1 MIAIDHNEKLVKI
14 ALLGEFT
21 LADFKEFEELVQ
33 YKIRFTGPVNLLIDF
48 RQMLTTTLD
57 VAWQEV
63 RFTREHT
70 HDFHRIAIVTN
81 SQWVAWSA
89 WLSQLFVDA
98 QLELF
103 EEEAPALAWLT
114 EETSISTAS

>member
-57 VAWQEV
+57 VA
-63 RFTREHT
+63 
-70 HDFHRIAIVTN
+70 
-81 SQWVAWSA
+81 
-89 WLSQLFVDA
+89 
-98 QLELF
+98 
-103 EEEAPALAWLT
+103 
-114 EETSISTAS
+114 

>member
-1 MIAIDHNEKLVKI
+1 MIAIDHNEKLIKI

-57 VAWQEV
+57 VA
-63 RFTREHT
+63 
-70 HDFHRIAIVTN
+70 
-81 SQWVAWSA
+81 
-89 WLSQLFVDA
+89 
-98 QLELF
+98 
-103 EEEAPALAWLT
+103 
-114 EETSISTAS
+114 